1 MNGIE
6 GTAAVLRVA
15 AVLFAGVAP
24 AALMLLISARLPSR
38 ETADDARREGD
49 RLLLELVQDGS

>member
-1 MNGIE
+1 
-6 GTAAVLRVA
+6 LRVA